1 MRSYGVAA
9 LVTALL
15 LAGCQSG
22 EPDARPSASGSA
34 SSSSGGPSSS
44 GASASD
50 SPTGDPTTDLLEWSK
65 APGPVTDTTTVSGD
79 WTLTVTAKGDRA
91 LLRGPTEA
99 TVTAGARG
107 RVSEALID
115 GEYAVVVVSDK
126 LEEQPARATVVD
138 LATGASYVLDGRGE
152 VPTVNGGTWALG
164 QGHVLHA
171 TYGPGRAYCLASV
184 DLASRTSTIAWCA
197 PARQGFSNARIAPGG
212 DSLMTFDDSQPSCRS
227 VVSVDGGAV
236 TELPGVTP
244 CKAWDAVLLA
254 GGRVW
259 SVVPKDGQIEAAHL
273 YAAIGDTRYDLG
285 PGKSGTLVACHGAA
299 YFARDPQRDGDPA
312 QVLRWSD
319 DGSLSVV
326 YESPTG
332 GPAFIA
338 GPPRC
343 GGDRLTVTALTAA
356 GDEQVVAVTP

>member
-1 MRSYGVAA
+1 VRAYAAAA
-9 LVTALL
+9 LLTALA
-15 LAGCQSG
+15 LAGCSPDDPVA
-22 EPDARPSASGSA
+22 EPSKPPPTSSATA
-34 SSSSGGPSSS
+34 SSP
-44 GASASD
+44 ASASPSD
-50 SPTGDPTTDLLEWSK
+50 VPEVVDPTLARLDWTP
-65 APGPVTDTTTVSGD
+65 APGRVSDTITVAGD
-79 WTLTVTAKGDRA
+79 WTLTVTEKGDRA
-91 LLRGPTEA
+91 LLRGPTQA
-99 TVTAGARG
+99 TVIAGRRG
-107 RVSEALID
+107 RISEALID
-115 GEYAVVVVSDK
+115 GKYAVIVVSDK
-126 LEEQPARATVVD
+126 LEEQPGRATVVD
-138 LATGASYVLDGRGE
+138 LATGDSFTLDGGSD

-164 QGHVLHA
+164 EGHVLHA

-184 DLASRTSTIAWCA
+184 DLASGDSTITWCA
-197 PARQGFSNARIAPGG
+197 PARNGFSNARIAPGG

-227 VVSVDGGAV
+227 VVAVDGDTV

-244 CKAWDAVLLA
+244 CKAWDAVLLT
-254 GGRVW
+254 GSRVW

-273 YAAIGDTRYDLG
+273 YAAAGDAAFDLG

-326 YESPTG
+326 YESPAG

-343 GGDRLTVTALTAA
+343 GGDRLTVTALTAG